1 MTDPRVVE
9 QIKGLLGQHRMGM
22 TLTDI
27 GASLNMH
34 RNSVSKYM
42 GILEARGEVESSNF
56 GNTRV
61 FYVTKRIPFSSF
73 LQLTSDLVCMID
85 DSMCITHA
93 NPGFYDFFGIEEST
107 AKGMTL
113 GEIRTG
119 IHENPSLMDLFSGF
133 LGGEEITR
141 DISISITGY
150 GNQKKTYYLRV
161 KGIPTTFDDGAS
173 GTTLW
178 MEDVTSEREHVN
190 NLEFLARTSAE
201 LADMSENNDIYQ
213 YIVERIRE
221 LEPGCFAGICSFD
234 QESKGLT
241 LKKVAM
247 DTEEWKYLVG
257 RVGWQLEGFTFPVSI
272 DPRAE
277 ILFSKKVLVEAPKLY
292 HLLFHQIPEPVADE
306 IEEHLSMGKGYTMGC
321 VCRGGVFGDVIIKIK
336 KDMDLTHKETIE
348 AFLSQAALALQRR
361 HMRDKLRRV
370 EDRIKMLEQGG
381 VT

>member
-27 GASLNMH
+27 GSSLNMH

-107 AKGMTL
+107 AKGRTL
-113 GEIRTG
+113 AEIRTG
-119 IHENPSLMDLFSGF
+119 VYEHPSLMDLFSCF
-133 LGGEEITR
+133 LGEEQVIREITFSKIENGHHMR
-141 DISISITGY
+141 
-150 GNQKKTYYLRV
+150 NFHFRV
-161 KGIPTTFDDGAS
+161 KGIPTTFEDGAS

-201 LADMSENNDIYQ
+201 LADMSEDADVHQ
-213 YIVERIRE
+213 YIADRIRE
-221 LEPGCFAGICSFD
+221 LEPGCFAGVSSID
-234 QESKGLT
+234 MEEKTAT
-241 LKKVAM
+241 LMSVTG
-247 DTEEWKYLVG
+247 DPEDLLYIEEQLHQ
-257 RVGWQLEGFTFPVSI
+257 RLEGYSFPLDI
-272 DPRAE
+272 EPDAE
-277 ILFSKKVLVEAPKLY
+277 ITLTRKMLVEIPKLY
-292 HLLFHQIPEPVADE
+292 HLLFQQFPEPITDA
-306 IEEHLSMGKGYTMGC
+306 IEEHLTLGKSYCMGC
-321 VCRGGVFGDVIIKIK
+321 VCRHGLYGGVALKLKGSE
-336 KDMDLTHKETIE
+336 LTHKETIE
-348 AFLSQAALALQRR
+348 AFLSQAAVALQRR
-361 HMRDKLRRV
+361 YMREKLRRA
-370 EDRIKMLEQGG
+370 EDRILILEKTGY
-381 VT
+381 T